1 MKDYINDKK
10 YIIFLFGSIV
20 GTSVFLLVPYLYVVF
35 ISFFERNENS
45 FVGLKNYIEVFHNHA
60 FITAMGNTFQFIVI
74 CVPLLLAIS
83 LLISL
88 YIFENQRLG
97 NLLKTG
103 FLVPMAVPV
112 SSMVLLWKCAFDDNG
127 IINGLLE
134 SIGFQTVNW
143 MNSNFAFL
151 ILVFSFIWRNLG
163 YNIILWLAALSSIN
177 PDINEA
183 AKLDGADFWQ
193 RVMHVILPSI
203 KNGTFVIMVL
213 AVINSFKVFRE
224 VYLVAGEYPDE
235 SIYMVQHIFN
245 NWFRNLEMDKL
256 AAGAVINSVILIL
269 LVLLL
274 KITWERKGDE

>member
-10 YIIFLFGSIV
+10 YIVFLFGSIV

-103 FLVPMAVPV
+103 FLVPMAIPV

-143 MNSNFAFL
+143 MNSNLAFL

>member
-103 FLVPMAVPV
+103 FLVPMAIPV

-143 MNSNFAFL
+143 MNSNLAFL

>member
-20 GTSVFLLVPYLYVVF
+20 GTSVFLLIPYLYVVF

-103 FLVPMAVPV
+103 FLVPMAIPV

-143 MNSNFAFL
+143 MNSNLAFL

-256 AAGAVINSVILIL
+256 AAGAVINSVILIV